1 MLSNAR
7 APKFD
12 SPVQAAARR
21 FLTHCVAASLR
32 TALPQACVLCTAA
45 SGQALLCA
53 ECIEAMPRIPSPCPL
68 CAVASPAGQVC
79 GACLAR
85 PPPQAKTVAAWCYAF
100 PVDRLLH
107 AFKYGGRL
115 ALAEPLADA
124 LVDAVTRRAESLPDG
139 VLALP
144 LAIARQRAR
153 GFNQA
158 QEIARSVALRLALP
172 QMRGLRRIRDSR
184 PQAGLALDA
193 RARNVRDAFETVS
206 PFDGVNVAI
215 VDDVMTT
222 GATLAVA
229 AAAVLRAGARRVE
242 AWVVARTP
250 PPGSASPQ
258 NPQLPV

>member
-12 SPVQAAARR
+12 IARRAAARR
-21 FLTHCVAASLR
+21 FLMHRLAAGLR
-32 TALPQACVLCTAA
+32 AALPQACVLCKAA

-53 ECIEAMPRIPSPCPL
+53 ACIEAMPRIASPCPL
-68 CAVASPAGQVC
+68 CALASPAGQVC

-85 PPPQAKTVAAWCYAF
+85 PPPQAATIAAWSYAF

-115 ALAEPLADA
+115 ALAEPFADA
-124 LVDAVTRRAESLPDG
+124 LVDAVTRRAGRVPDG

-158 QEIARSVALRLALP
+158 QEIARAVALRLAVP
-172 QMRGLRRIRDSR
+172 QMKGLRRIRDSR

-193 RARNVRDAFETVS
+193 RARNVRGAFETVS
-206 PFDGVNVAI
+206 PFDGVSVAI

-222 GATLAVA
+222 GATLAEA

-250 PPGSASPQ
+250 PPGRASPQ
-258 NPQLPV
+258 NPQLPA